1 MRLEDNERFGNHT
14 VGQGAIRYHFLSNA
28 SVYANIGTAF
38 RAPSLNEMYSQWG
51 GNENLTPEESTS
63 YEIGLDY
70 DITPNISTNLSVY
83 DTNIENLI
91 APIAGKNTNITKAKF
106 TGGEL
111 GLKWQQ
117 DDYFISTQYAYVK
130 TENKAT
136 GLEIAYRPKNTVT
149 LTTGLENATY
159 GVNVSAIARSNSNA
173 SNTANPVK
181 IPGYATVDFN
191 AFWNIN
197 PNVKLF
203 TNIQNIGDVQYK
215 EVYKDADSWS
225 NSPEDWYINGGR
237 FASTGVTFRY

>member
-70 DITPNISTNLSVY
+70 DITPNISTTLSVY

-91 APIAGKNTNITKAKF
+91 TPIAGKNTNITKAKF

-136 GLEIAYRPKNTVT
+136 SLEIAYRPKNTVT

-237 FASTGVTFRY
+237 FASAGVTFRY